1 MKDINEKKYN
11 INIINI
17 SYGLQEDL
25 GEQLQNKIQGITK
38 KKGLNREFTDSS
50 EISEDDN
57 NMNYYEDFLES
68 IKKDSLENNLPKSKN
83 SSPSSLIKKN
93 YSYTKKQNH
102 KDLKEKL
109 NHEENNKN
117 NSSHNNNYLHLQN
130 NNDNSPHLNKSYQN
144 NTISNTL
151 DQNNFFKHKSNSSVK
166 NPKDNNLLF
175 EEIQKEKNPNKCT
188 IKEISKFANDINLLR
203 GSSVGT
209 PKTTKHYL
217 NYSKSKK
224 VPRHSTFLIDNEQK
238 KEKIEKKKSKNFLP
252 VNEDNQQLHKII
264 VPHHSSKNVYNFY
277 KNFNDNNINEEHVFV
292 INQFKKKKTIKLK
305 KSEVSINNKIDS
317 MNTQKEQQY
326 NNNFVTNI
334 NNPNTNKV
342 NFGKKKNYFY
352 VVFLLDNNY
361 I

>member
-38 KKGLNREFTDSS
+38 KKGLNKEFTDSS
-50 EISEDDN
+50 EISEDEN

-68 IKKDSLENNLPKSKN
+68 IKKDSLENNFPKSKN
-83 SSPSSLIKKN
+83 SSPSSLIKKK
-93 YSYTKKQNH
+93 YSITKKQNH
-102 KDLKEKL
+102 KDLKQKL

-130 NNDNSPHLNKSYQN
+130 NNDNSPHLNKSYQYN
-144 NTISNTL
+144 SISNTL
-151 DQNNFFKHKSNSSVK
+151 DQHNFFKHKSNSSVK
-166 NPKDNNLLF
+166 NPKENNLLF
-175 EEIQKEKNPNKCT
+175 EEIQKEKNQNKCT
-188 IKEISKFANDINLLR
+188 INEISKFANDINLLR

-209 PKTTKHYL
+209 PKSTKNYL
-217 NYSKSKK
+217 SYSKSKK
-224 VPRHSTFLIDNEQK
+224 VPRHSTFLIDDEQK

-264 VPHHSSKNVYNFY
+264 IPHHSSKNVYNY
-277 KNFNDNNINEEHVFV
+277 NNINEEHVFD
-292 INQFKKKKTIKLK
+292 INQFKKKKTIKLR

-342 NFGKKKNYFY
+342 NFGKKKKL
-352 VVFLLDNNY
+352 FLCC
-361 I
+361 IPIG